1 MQNFSRTVALLAE
14 ARINGRTMKSLPAD
28 CRPPQPSDAYVVQK
42 ALVEKTLSHF
52 GGSPL
57 GYKIACTS
65 ESAQEFLKFYN
76 PFYGRLLSP
85 FVYKSPADID
95 PGGFS
100 MLVIEPEF
108 GFQMAADLPASHAP
122 YDREQ
127 VARAV
132 GAVLPAV
139 EIVDT
144 RYDDWSRVDVPSLI
158 ADNGCNGAWVQGP
171 LHRGWRAIEFAT
183 HQVTLR
189 VNGAEIRS
197 GQGDAIMGHPFNALT
212 WLANIL
218 SEQGSGLRAG
228 DLVSTGTCMEVYYAE
243 PGDRIEAD
251 FGAIGKV
258 EIAFKGRRPAA

>member
-1 MQNFSRTVALLAE
+1 MENLSQTVALLAE
-14 ARINGRTMKSLPAD
+14 ARINRRTMKSLPAD
-28 CRPPQPSDAYVVQK
+28 CRPPEPSDAYRVQK
-42 ALVEKTLSHF
+42 ALVQKTLAHF
-52 GGSPL
+52 GGTPL

-65 ESAQEFLKFYN
+65 ESAQAFLKFYN
-76 PFYGRLLSP
+76 PFYGRLLAP
-85 FVYKSPADID
+85 FVYRTPAEID

-100 MLVIEPEF
+100 MLVVEPEF
-108 GFQMAADLPASHAP
+108 GFQMAEDLPPSNAP
-122 YDREQ
+122 YDRDR
-127 VARAV
+127 VAQAI

-171 LHRGWRAIEFAT
+171 LYRDWRAIEFPT
-183 HQVTLR
+183 HRVTLR
-189 VNGAEIRS
+189 VNGTELRS

-218 SEQGSGLRAG
+218 NEQGSGLKAG
-228 DLVSTGTCMEVYYAE
+228 DLVSTGTCMEVYYAA

-251 FGAIGKV
+251 FGTIGKI
-258 EIAFKGRRPAA
+258 EIYFKKGQRAD